1 VIVADTG
8 AIVALVDA
16 DDRHHAAPRRLFETS
31 PDDWILP
38 WAILP
43 EVDYLLAEHV
53 SARARER
60 FSGDLASGAWAIE
73 WGDPADLVP
82 RGGDLAAPPRPAP
95 GARRLG
101 GDGGGR
107 APPGRRDLDPHPLEY
122 GRMLKRGLEWAAAH
136 PAERSPSR
144 SPVRLFAFAPVARW
158 ELSSRTQAAGRRR

>member
-16 DDRHHAAPRRLFETS
+16 DDRHHAALRRLFETS

-43 EVDYLLAEHV
+43 EVDHLLAEHV

-73 WGDPADLVP
+73 WGDPADLVRAEEISRRH
-82 RGGDLAAPPRPAP
+82 RGL
-95 GARRLG
+95 RLG
-101 GDGGGR
+101 LVDSVVMAVAERRRADAIATLDLRHFGAVTLRGR
-107 APPGRRDLDPHPLEY
+107 PRLLPRDLD
-122 GRMLKRGLEWAAAH
+122 
-136 PAERSPSR
+136 
-144 SPVRLFAFAPVARW
+144 
-158 ELSSRTQAAGRRR
+158 

>member
-16 DDRHHAAPRRLFETS
+16 DDRHHAALRRLFETS

-73 WGDPADLVP
+73 WGDPADLVRAEEISRRH
-82 RGGDLAAPPRPAP
+82 RGL
-95 GARRLG
+95 RLG
-101 GDGGGR
+101 LVDSVVMAVAERRRADAIATLDLRHFGAVTLRGR
-107 APPGRRDLDPHPLEY
+107 PRLLPRDLD
-122 GRMLKRGLEWAAAH
+122 
-136 PAERSPSR
+136 
-144 SPVRLFAFAPVARW
+144 
-158 ELSSRTQAAGRRR
+158 

>member
-1 VIVADTG
+1 MIVADTG

-16 DDRHHAAPRRLFETS
+16 DDRHHAALRRLFETS

-73 WGDPADLVP
+73 WGDPADLVRAEEISRRH
-82 RGGDLAAPPRPAP
+82 RGL
-95 GARRLG
+95 RLG
-101 GDGGGR
+101 LVDSVVMAVAERRRADAIATLDLRHFGAVTLRGR
-107 APPGRRDLDPHPLEY
+107 PRLVPRDLD
-122 GRMLKRGLEWAAAH
+122 
-136 PAERSPSR
+136 
-144 SPVRLFAFAPVARW
+144 
-158 ELSSRTQAAGRRR
+158 

>member
-16 DDRHHAAPRRLFETS
+16 DDRHHAALRRLFETS

-73 WGDPADLVP
+73 WGDPADLVRAEEISRRH
-82 RGGDLAAPPRPAP
+82 RGL
-95 GARRLG
+95 RLG
-101 GDGGGR
+101 LVDSVVMAVAERRRADAIATLDLRHFGAVSLRGR
-107 APPGRRDLDPHPLEY
+107 PRLLPRDLD
-122 GRMLKRGLEWAAAH
+122 
-136 PAERSPSR
+136 
-144 SPVRLFAFAPVARW
+144 
-158 ELSSRTQAAGRRR
+158 